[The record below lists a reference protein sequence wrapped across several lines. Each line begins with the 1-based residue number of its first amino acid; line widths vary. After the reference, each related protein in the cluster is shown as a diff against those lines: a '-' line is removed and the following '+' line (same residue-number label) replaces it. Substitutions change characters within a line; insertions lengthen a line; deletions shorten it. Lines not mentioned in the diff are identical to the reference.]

1 MVADRQ
7 SEKLQLLLRVSTTLA
22 RLWQSQGR
30 RRDAYEPLAP
40 VYGCFTK
47 GFDPRDPRG
56 LQEVKSLLAELR

>member
-47 GFDPRDPRG
+47 GFDPRG
-56 LQEVKSLLAELR
+56 LQEAKSLLAELR